1 LLSNSAASGF
11 WIIMQPKLV
20 MKCGA
25 IWAIGLG
32 AISRRELVSKD
43 QPHKKIS
50 TFVG

>member
-1 LLSNSAASGF
+1 LLSDSTTSGF
-11 WIIMQPKLV
+11 WIIMRPKLV
-20 MKCGA
+20 TKCGA

-32 AISRRELVSKD
+32 AVSRRELVSKD